1 MVWSLE
7 RSFYMRSNSLFLRAG
22 IAMLLVLS
30 LGTKARPQGLTKV
43 NATIPALTESSA
55 AFFIA
60 REMGFWR
67 EEGLD
72 VDLIVV
78 RAAPS
83 IQAVIAGNVEFS
95 TAGGSALLPI
105 LRGLPLSFLFTT
117 FNRPHFSLY
126 SKQSIASVA
135 DLKGKRVGISS
146 IGSGPDS
153 LLRDLLRKYGLEGG
167 RDVTI
172 MAVGTGIERFVALKM
187 GTVDAA
193 MLSPS
198 EHYLAEEAGFRELF
212 SFVKQGDAVYLQ
224 GAVVTTDQRL
234 KAEPLLVEKFIRG
247 SLRGLLYLRDNRPQS
262 AAILSRILKIKP
274 EPMTRIYD
282 KIRPGIT
289 RDGTVDQ
296 EQQRKSLA
304 PLLGRTGSKG
314 PPPLEKIFNFSIT
327 KKVYAELSAK
337 KLKALP

>member
-1 MVWSLE
+1 
-7 RSFYMRSNSLFLRAG
+7 MRRVHGFLGFVICLLTVLGFSNRTHAQG
-22 IAMLLVLS
+22 I
-30 LGTKARPQGLTKV
+30 RKV

-55 AFFIA
+55 IFFIA
-60 REMGFWR
+60 REMGYWS

-83 IQAVIAGNVEFS
+83 IQAVIAGNVDFS

-126 SKQSIASVA
+126 AKQSISSIQE
-135 DLKGKRVGISS
+135 LNEKRVGISS

-153 LLRDLLRKYGLEGG
+153 LLRDLLKRQGMEGG

-198 EHYLAEEAGFRELF
+198 EHHLAEEAGFRELF
-212 SFVKQGDAVYLQ
+212 SFVKQSDAVYLQ
-224 GAVVTTDQRL
+224 GAVVTTEQRL
-234 KAEPLLVEKFIRG
+234 RTDPIFVEKFIRG
-247 SLRGLLYLRDNRPQS
+247 SLRGLLYLRDNRSGS
-262 AAILSRILKIKP
+262 AAILSRVLRIKV
-274 EPMTRIYD
+274 ETMARIYD
-282 KIRPGIT
+282 GIRPGIT
-289 RDGTVDQ
+289 IDGTVDE
-296 EQQRKSLA
+296 EQQRKSFA
-304 PLLGRTGSKG
+304 PLLERVGSKG
-314 PPPLEKIFNFSIT
+314 PPPLDKIFNFSIT
-327 KKVYAELSAK
+327 KKVYAELTGK
-337 KLKALP
+337 KGKTLP